1 MSVLN
6 EIKTILGMEVKLA
19 QMKLQDGVTVIEAD
33 TFEVGDY
40 SGKNLPVFIIND
52 TEKVPMPV
60 GEYALEDGN
69 ILKVDVEGV
78 IAAIETPEEEM
89 PANEEA
95 MPSPAEAEVEVE
107 ASVEAAPKRVVESIT
122 KEMFFSEIEKLRN
135 EIAELKGVKLSADE
149 EDLTDADLK
158 SKEVE
163 LSVEPLTH
171 SPEVKAPQ
179 VHKFASSRPMTTQ
192 DRVMAKL
199 FN

>member
-6 EIKTILGMEVKLA
+6 EIKTLLGMEVKLA
-19 QMKLQDGVTVIEAD
+19 QMKLENGTVIEAEA
-33 TFEVGDY
+33 FE
-40 SGKNLPVFIIND
+40 PEMAVFIVNEEDRIA
-52 TEKVPMPV
+52 VPV
-60 GEYALEDGN
+60 GEYKLEDGN

-78 IAAIETPEEEM
+78 IAAIEMPEEEM
-89 PANEEA
+89 PENEEEVA
-95 MPSPAEAEVEVE
+95 SPAEEVEVEVE
-107 ASVEAAPKRVVESIT
+107 ASAEATPKKIVESIT

-149 EDLTDADLK
+149 EDKTDEDLK

-171 SPEVKAPQ
+171 SPEVKEVKIQQFGA
-179 VHKFASSRPMTTQ
+179 SRPMTTQ